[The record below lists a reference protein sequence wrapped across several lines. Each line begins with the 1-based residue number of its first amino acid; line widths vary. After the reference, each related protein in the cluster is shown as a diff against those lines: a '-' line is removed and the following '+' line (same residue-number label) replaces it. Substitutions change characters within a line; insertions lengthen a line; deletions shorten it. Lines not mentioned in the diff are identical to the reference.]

1 MNRTKTLVC
10 IVILLCFSI
19 IFYIFCVK
27 FDEICEYLA
36 DKIQDYARGEII
48 IPETKLYSKEYEF
61 RTVNKTMNF
70 IPMNKDDLRDIYYT
84 VLNNGWESFTFYCPR
99 EYVGCAEDVKNLANE
114 SEFIT
119 TINNYVSPY
128 NSYKKYNTLIIG
140 EDEILLTVEKLYSK
154 EEIELLKTEVNLVL
168 NALEIDKNNIV
179 QKDIRKI
186 HDYLIKTVSYDDNY
200 VEGESVTLSNKAN
213 GALIDNIALCS
224 GYTDAF
230 ALFMDELGIEN
241 FKVSTENHVWNV
253 IYFNEQWLH
262 VDVTWD
268 DDEVNNKTTHYFFL
282 IDTEELLEK
291 DKTDHSFNQELYLEL
306 K

>member
-10 IVILLCFSI
+10 IVIFLCFSI

-27 FDEICEYLA
+27 FDEICDYLTNVIT
-36 DKIQDYARGEII
+36 DLTRGEII
-48 IPETKLYSKEYEF
+48 IPETKLYSKDYEF
-61 RTVNKTMNF
+61 KTVKKTMDF
-70 IPMNKDDLRDIYYT
+70 VPMNMDDLREIYYT

-99 EYVGCAEDVKNLANE
+99 EYVTCAEDVKTLANE
-114 SEFIT
+114 SEFISV
-119 TINNYVSPY
+119 INNYVSPY

-140 EDEILLTVEKLYSK
+140 ENEILLTVEKLYTT
-154 EEIELLKTEVNLVL
+154 EEIEALKFEVNKIIT
-168 NALEIDKNNIV
+168 ALEIDKNNIV

-186 HDYLIKTVSYDDNY
+186 HDFLTKLVSYDDEY
-200 VEGESVTLSNKAN
+200 VEGDPVTTSNKAN
-213 GALIDNIALCS
+213 GALFNNIALCS

-241 FKVSTENHVWNV
+241 FKVSTDNHVWNV

-282 IDTEELLEK
+282 IDTAELLEK
-291 DKTDHSFNQELYLEL
+291 DLTDHSFNQELYLEL

>member
-10 IVILLCFSI
+10 IVIFLCFSI

-27 FDEICEYLA
+27 FDEICDYLTNVIT
-36 DKIQDYARGEII
+36 DLTRGEII
-48 IPETKLYSKEYEF
+48 IPETKLYSKDYEF
-61 RTVNKTMNF
+61 KTVKKTMDF
-70 IPMNKDDLRDIYYT
+70 VPMNMDDLREIYYT

-99 EYVGCAEDVKNLANE
+99 EYVTCAEDVKTLANE
-114 SEFIT
+114 SEFISV
-119 TINNYVSPY
+119 INNYVSPY

-140 EDEILLTVEKLYSK
+140 ENEILLTVEKLYTT
-154 EEIELLKTEVNLVL
+154 EEIEALKFEVNKIIT
-168 NALEIDKNNIV
+168 ALEIDKNNIV

-186 HDYLIKTVSYDDNY
+186 HDFLTKLVSYDDEY
-200 VEGESVTLSNKAN
+200 VEGDPVTTSNKAN
-213 GALIDNIALCS
+213 GALFNNIALCS

-241 FKVSTENHVWNV
+241 FKVSTDNHVWNV

-268 DDEVNNKTTHYFFL
+268 DDEVNDKTTHYFFL
-282 IDTEELLEK
+282 IDTAELLEK
-291 DKTDHSFNQELYLEL
+291 DLTDHSFNQELYLEL

>member
-27 FDEICEYLA
+27 FDEICDYLA
-36 DKIQDYARGEII
+36 DKIQDLTRGEII

-61 RTVNKTMNF
+61 KTVKKTMNF
-70 IPMNKDDLRDIYYT
+70 VPMNKNDLKEIYYT

-114 SEFIT
+114 SEFIS
-119 TINNYVSPY
+119 TINNYVSPF

-154 EEIELLKTEVNLVL
+154 QEIELLKQEIDIVL
-168 NALEIDKNNIV
+168 KALEIDKNNIV

-186 HDYLIKTVSYDDNY
+186 HDYLTKTVSYDNEY
-200 VEGESVTLSNKAN
+200 VEGDIFTISNKAN
-213 GALIDNIALCS
+213 GALINNVALCS

-253 IYFNEQWLH
+253 IYFNDQWLH

-282 IDTEELLEK
+282 IDTVDLLDK
-291 DKTDHSFNQELYLEL
+291 DKTDHSFNQELFLEL
-306 K
+306 Q